1 MNRRSLAARVAK
13 LEPKPSRLPY
23 PHIVEYDAFGG
34 ETQDEAVARH
44 IAQHGRPR
52 TGGLMVV
59 PKPMTIEQW
68 KAIAA
73 EKTRERQAKLIADAK
88 SVSAEILKD
97 HSNGR

>member
-1 MNRRSLAARVAK
+1 MNRLFRRLRR
-13 LEPKPSRLPY
+13 LEPPKPRASY
-23 PHIVEYDAFGG
+23 PHVVEYDAFGG

-44 IAQHGRPR
+44 IAKHGRPR

-59 PKPMTIEQW
+59 PKTMTIEQW

-97 HSNGR
+97 HNNGR